1 MKKIEVEIEG
11 MKIPKIEYDIYAK
24 EKGGGLIKLNISI
37 CHNHKINLKIPV
49 ILDDNID
56 KLNSSSGYYNDI
68 CYRTASDNGRD
79 IILEDRRNIFINN
92 NKTICQEKCIFSDYN
107 YDTLKAK
114 CTCEV
119 SESSFSFADIKFN
132 ITKLRDNFINIKNI
146 ANFNLLI
153 CINTLFTTKGLA
165 KNIGSYILISLIISH
180 FIVIFI
186 FYKKGMNNKINEI
199 IKDIIFALK
208 NWKLITKGNNNKSD
222 NKKNENGIMNLITTN
237 NDCNLQNKKYKN
249 NFKKANNNNIINV
262 NIINKPSLVIRKK
275 IKRKLQFKKV
285 QKKFTKFNHFKK
297 NDNKNYNI
305 NKIRQNNK
313 IFTKNESS
321 KYRSNNNNNIS
332 YSINGYQQGSIIKLN
347 YNLVKENKKIIKR
360 IKDIM
365 NFNDVEL
372 NYLPYD
378 KALKNDKR
386 TFCQYYISLVKT
398 KHIIIFTFF
407 NTTDYNI
414 KLIKIDLL
422 FFNFTLSYIIN
433 GLFFSDD
440 TIHVIYESDGSFILE
455 YRIIKIIYSSLISG
469 VITLLL
475 QILAL
480 PESNILELKGLRFK
494 KEQLNDYKKI
504 DNKGEE
510 LNKNIKI
517 KFIFYFIFSII
528 FLLFFWYY
536 ISMFCSVYPNTQMH
550 LLKDTLISFGI
561 SFIYPFALYF
571 LPTIFRIPALADN
584 NRRYLYRISF
594 LLQML

>member
-1 MKKIEVEIEG
+1 MK
-11 MKIPKIEYDIYAK
+11 
-24 EKGGGLIKLNISI
+24 
-37 CHNHKINLKIPV
+37 
-49 ILDDNID
+49 
-56 KLNSSSGYYNDI
+56 
-68 CYRTASDNGRD
+68 
-79 IILEDRRNIFINN
+79 
-92 NKTICQEKCIFSDYN
+92 
-107 YDTLKAK
+107 
-114 CTCEV
+114 
-119 SESSFSFADIKFN
+119 
-132 ITKLRDNFINIKNI
+132 
-146 ANFNLLI
+146 
-153 CINTLFTTKGLA
+153 
-165 KNIGSYILISLIISH
+165 
-180 FIVIFI
+180 
-186 FYKKGMNNKINEI
+186 
-199 IKDIIFALK
+199 
-208 NWKLITKGNNNKSD
+208 
-222 NKKNENGIMNLITTN
+222 
-237 NDCNLQNKKYKN
+237 
-249 NFKKANNNNIINV
+249 
-262 NIINKPSLVIRKK
+262 
-275 IKRKLQFKKV
+275 
-285 QKKFTKFNHFKK
+285 
-297 NDNKNYNI
+297 
-305 NKIRQNNK
+305 
-313 IFTKNESS
+313 
-321 KYRSNNNNNIS
+321 
-332 YSINGYQQGSIIKLN
+332 
-347 YNLVKENKKIIKR
+347 
-360 IKDIM
+360 
-365 NFNDVEL
+365 FNDVEL

-378 KALKNDKR
+378 KALENDKR

-440 TIHVIYESDGSFILE
+440 TMHVIYESDGAFNLE

-571 LPTIFRIPALADN
+571 IPTIFRIPALADN
-584 NRRYLYRISF
+584 NRRYLYRISV